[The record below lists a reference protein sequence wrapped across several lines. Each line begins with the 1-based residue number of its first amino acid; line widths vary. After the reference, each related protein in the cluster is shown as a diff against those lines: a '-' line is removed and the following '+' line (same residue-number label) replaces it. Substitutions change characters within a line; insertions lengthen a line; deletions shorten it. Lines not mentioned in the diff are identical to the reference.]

1 MIVLFIYLISV
12 FIFYIIF
19 SVKAF
24 NVEKTNIITFADSF
38 TLFCYCL
45 LVSLGWIII
54 LPLVIIV
61 IKFPYLRKE

>member
-1 MIVLFIYLISV
+1 MLLFIYLISV

-38 TLFCYCL
+38 TLFCFCFL
-45 LVSLGWIII
+45 LSFGWIIV
-54 LPLVIIV
+54 LPLALIMQHSV
-61 IKFPYLRKE
+61 LREE